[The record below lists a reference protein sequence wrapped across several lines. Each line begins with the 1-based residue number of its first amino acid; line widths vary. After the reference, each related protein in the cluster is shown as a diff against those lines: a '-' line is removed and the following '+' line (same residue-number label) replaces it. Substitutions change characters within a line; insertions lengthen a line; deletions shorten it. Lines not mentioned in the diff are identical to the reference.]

1 MQSPYQNLHSITMS
15 GQYKYTNKKESFL
28 TRVIGYEWLLK
39 NLPFFLF
46 LAALAVV
53 YIYNGHWADKTIRNI
68 NVTARELKDLQ
79 YEYKTLKSEEMFRS
93 REVQIVQA
101 ATPLGLKL
109 SDEPP
114 SRIMTDSVVKK

>member
-1 MQSPYQNLHSITMS
+1 MS
-15 GQYKYTNKKESFL
+15 GQYKYGNKKESFFKRL
-28 TRVIGYEWLLK
+28 IGYEWLLR

-46 LAALAVV
+46 LAALAIV
-53 YIYNGHWADKTIRNI
+53 YIYNGHWADKTIRDI

-101 ATPLGLKL
+101 ATPLGLRL

-114 SRIMTDSVVKK
+114 SRIMTDSTAKK